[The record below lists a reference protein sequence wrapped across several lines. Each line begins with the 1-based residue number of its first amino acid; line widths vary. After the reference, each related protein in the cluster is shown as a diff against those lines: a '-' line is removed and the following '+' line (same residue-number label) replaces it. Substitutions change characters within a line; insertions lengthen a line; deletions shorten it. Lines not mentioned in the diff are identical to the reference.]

1 MAVIGGMVINMAVVW
16 LVAMVALL
24 VFEAAVPGLVSIWF
38 AIGALAALLSSL
50 LNAPLWLQIFW
61 FILVS
66 FAALWFT
73 RPLVKKYVNARVQP
87 TNADVVIGKDAV
99 VFEEIDNVRGSGA
112 VTVDGKEWS
121 ARSSKPDVCIETGK
135 VVRVLRIEGVKLIVE
150 EK

>member
-1 MAVIGGMVINMAVVW
+1 MAVIGGMIVNMALVW

-38 AIGALAALLSSL
+38 AIGALAALLSAL

-61 FILVS
+61 FIFVS

-73 RPLVKKYVNARVQP
+73 RPLVKKYVNGRVQP

-99 VFEEIDNVRGSGA
+99 VFEAIDNVRGTGA
-112 VTVDGKEWS
+112 VSVDGKQWS
-121 ARSSKPDVCIETGK
+121 ARSDAADVCIEAGK
-135 VVRVLRIEGVKLIVE
+135 VVTVLRIEGVKLIVE

>member
-1 MAVIGGMVINMAVVW
+1 MAIIGGMIVNMALVW
-16 LVAMVALL
+16 LIAMVALL

-38 AIGALAALLSSL
+38 AIGALAALLSAL

-61 FILVS
+61 FIFVS

-73 RPLVKKYVNARVQP
+73 RPLVKKYVNGRVQP

-99 VFEEIDNVRGSGA
+99 VFETIDNVRGTGA
-112 VTVDGKEWS
+112 VSVDGKQWS
-121 ARSSKPDVCIETGK
+121 ARSDVADVCIEAGK
-135 VVRVLRIEGVKLIVE
+135 VVTVLRIEGVKLIVE